1 MYRNHR
7 NYLVLAMSLLFCT
20 VVGGHLF
27 AADETLIT
35 KQKLYIFH
43 TALESPIREILEARI
58 QEAFGRLN
66 LKAELCISPSSQR
79 ALMLANEE
87 GDGDAARVPNIKEIA
102 TENTDNLVQVPE
114 AIITMELRVYARNL
128 SFPVEGWNS
137 LEKYH
142 NGARYGAKILEQ
154 KIPGK
159 RTFLPTTVQLVQM
172 LDADRIDT
180 MVEWNLVADSTIR
193 NLKVKGIKKLSP
205 PILVQPF
212 YMYVHKKHQALV
224 PELSKALRQ
233 MKADGFF
240 DKVAGKREFVFYTGA
255 QSPVKDILEGRLQ
268 EAFKRIGLKFRL
280 VCPGSAQRA
289 LVLANEDGDGDA
301 NRVPGI
307 KQIAPKDTENL
318 VQIPEPVNSI
328 RFYVYTKGTA
338 LSVNGYKS
346 LANLRNGFRVG
357 TKILEKNIP
366 GERIMLPEATRL
378 FQMLDDGR
386 LDTVVELSFV
396 ADKIIKENNYSGI
409 TRSLQPL
416 EDLPAYSLIH
426 KKHQAL
432 IPEITEALK
441 EMKADGTFEKIE
453 EDVLRKFGLN

>member
-27 AADETLIT
+27 AFDETAIT
-35 KQKLYIFH
+35 KQKLYVFH
-43 TALESPIREILEARI
+43 TALESPIREILETRI

-66 LKAELCISPSSQR
+66 LKAELLISHSSQR

-102 TENTDNLVQVPE
+102 PENTDNLVQVPE
-114 AIITMELRVYARNL
+114 AIITMELGVYARNL

-142 NGARYGAKILEQ
+142 NGARVGAKILE
-154 KIPGK
+154 KNIPGK
-159 RTFLPTTVQLVQM
+159 RTFVPTTVQLVQM
-172 LDADRIDT
+172 LDSGRIDT
-180 MVEWNLVADSTIR
+180 MVEWNLIAENAIR
-193 NLKVKGIKKLSP
+193 DLKVTGIKKLSP
-205 PILVQPF
+205 PIILQPF
-212 YMYVHKKHQALV
+212 HIYLHKKHRALV
-224 PELSKALRQ
+224 PELSKAISQ
-233 MKADGFF
+233 MKEDGSF
-240 DKVAGKREFVFYTGA
+240 DKLAGKEEFVFYTGA
-255 QSPVKDILEGRLQ
+255 QSPVKEILEGRLQ
-268 EAFKRIGLKFRL
+268 EAFKRIGLKLKL
-280 VCPGSAQRA
+280 VYPGSAQRS
-289 LVLANEDGDGDA
+289 LVMANEDGDGDA

-318 VQIPEPVNSI
+318 ILIPEPVNLI
-328 RFYVYTKGTA
+328 RFYVYTKGTVS
-338 LSVNGYKS
+338 SVNGYKS
-346 LANLRNGFRVG
+346 LADFRNGFRVG
-357 TKILEKNIP
+357 AKILENNIP
-366 GERIMLPEATRL
+366 GEKIILPDATRL

-386 LDTVVELSFV
+386 LDTVVEFSFV

-409 TRSLQPL
+409 TRLPQPL
-416 EDLPAYSLIH
+416 VDLPAYSLIH

-432 IPEITEALK
+432 IPEITKALK

-453 EDVLRKFGLN
+453 EDVLRKFDLN